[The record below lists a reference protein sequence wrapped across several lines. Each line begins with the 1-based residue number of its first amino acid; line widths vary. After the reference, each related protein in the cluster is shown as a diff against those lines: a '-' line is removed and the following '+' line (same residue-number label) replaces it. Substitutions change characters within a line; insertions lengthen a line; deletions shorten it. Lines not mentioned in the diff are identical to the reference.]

1 MEPNDNNSSNVC
13 QYGSHVLDN
22 TRSPKESLRSS
33 YEEITASMTVPAN
46 AAEHSWRPWDKIH
59 QTYRV
64 PVPLP
69 GIPLSVSTIFP
80 AKFILEKHVVLFSVI
95 LPGILSE
102 NFCSFSLI
110 TILLFKINQLKWQVL
125 RPEATIWVIVPQVF
139 IHIWYYYNKTLLT

>member
-1 MEPNDNNSSNVC
+1 
-13 QYGSHVLDN
+13 
-22 TRSPKESLRSS
+22 
-33 YEEITASMTVPAN
+33 MTVPET
-46 AAEHSWRPWDKIH
+46 AAEDSWRPWDKMH

-69 GIPLSVSTIFP
+69 EIPLSVSTIFP
-80 AKFILEKHVVLFSVI
+80 VKVILEKQVVLFSVI

-102 NFCSFSLI
+102 NFCSFSLT

-139 IHIWYYYNKTLLT
+139 IHIWQYYKTLLA